1 MDESA
6 VRSLLAMEQRP
17 YAWHDKIDLRRGGM
31 DYDANR
37 HSVRSTRNHLDL
49 LDIKI
54 DNVDF
59 KETDSG
65 QF

>member
-1 MDESA
+1 MDC
-6 VRSLLAMEQRP
+6 
-17 YAWHDKIDLRRGGM
+17 DD
-31 DYDANR
+31 R
-37 HSVRSTRNHLDL
+37 HSVRATSNHLDL

-65 QF
+65 RFEIFASGFVVFVIYKAEAAI